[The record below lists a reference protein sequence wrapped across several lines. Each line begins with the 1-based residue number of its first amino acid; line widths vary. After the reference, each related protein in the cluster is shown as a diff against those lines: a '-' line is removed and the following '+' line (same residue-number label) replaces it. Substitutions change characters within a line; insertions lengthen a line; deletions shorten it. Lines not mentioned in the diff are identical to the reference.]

1 MTAIRRTRLL
11 ILTDT
16 AILGAGGSERF
27 LRNLL
32 ASQPRDRYPVDVVQL
47 AARPRQELRV
57 ARLDA
62 VRLSYLPVEAIYAPA
77 GIAAFLRVCG
87 RVLRGRYDIVQS
99 QHEKSDLICAC
110 LPKRRG
116 LRRIS
121 NRRDMGFNKTRR
133 LRAFFHYANA
143 RFDRI
148 VAPSRAVAEALIA
161 DDHVPSARCVTIPNG
176 VDTQRF
182 RPVDAGARARLR
194 AALGFV
200 DNECLI
206 GCVASFT
213 PVKQHDILIE
223 AFAQVHRG
231 YPQVRLLLVGHGP
244 LRRQLERQI
253 DALGVE
259 TAVDLLGARSDVEQI
274 LPALDIFVLASRS
287 EGMSNA
293 ILEAQAC
300 AIPVVAT
307 AVGGNAELVR
317 SQAMGILVPAADPP
331 ALARALSELV
341 AAPCRRVAMGIAA
354 REQVLREH
362 SIAAMAGAYE
372 RIYEELCNG
381 D

>member
-32 ASQPRDRYPVDVVQL
+32 ASLPRDRYAVDVVQL

-133 LRAFFHYANA
+133 LRAFSTT
-143 RFDRI
+143 
-148 VAPSRAVAEALIA
+148 PTRA
-161 DDHVPSARCVTIPNG
+161 ST
-176 VDTQRF
+176 
-182 RPVDAGARARLR
+182 
-194 AALGFV
+194 
-200 DNECLI
+200 
-206 GCVASFT
+206 
-213 PVKQHDILIE
+213 
-223 AFAQVHRG
+223 
-231 YPQVRLLLVGHGP
+231 
-244 LRRQLERQI
+244 
-253 DALGVE
+253 
-259 TAVDLLGARSDVEQI
+259 
-274 LPALDIFVLASRS
+274 
-287 EGMSNA
+287 
-293 ILEAQAC
+293 
-300 AIPVVAT
+300 
-307 AVGGNAELVR
+307 
-317 SQAMGILVPAADPP
+317 
-331 ALARALSELV
+331 ALSHPAVLSQRLSSLTTMYPVHV
-341 AAPCRRVAMGIAA
+341 A
-354 REQVLREH
+354 
-362 SIAAMAGAYE
+362 
-372 RIYEELCNG
+372 
-381 D
+381 

>member
-1 MTAIRRTRLL
+1 MAATKRTRLL

-32 ASQPRDRYPVDVVQL
+32 ANLPRDHYAVDVVQL
-47 AARPRQELRV
+47 AARPHPQQRV
-57 ARLDA
+57 ARLDG

-77 GIAAFLRVCG
+77 GIAAFRRVCG
-87 RVLRGRYDIVQS
+87 RVLRRRYDIVQS

-110 LPKRRG
+110 LPRRHG
-116 LRRIS
+116 LHRIS

-133 LRAFFHYANA
+133 LRAFFRYANA

-148 VAPSRAVAEALIA
+148 VAPSRAVAEALVA
-161 DDHVPSARCVTIPNG
+161 HDHVPSARCVTIPNG

-182 RPVDAGARARLR
+182 RPIDAGARARLR
-194 AALGFV
+194 AMLGFG
-200 DNECLI
+200 DDECLI

-213 PVKQHDILIE
+213 EVKQHATLIE
-223 AFAQVHRG
+223 AFAQVWRG

-244 LRRQLERQI
+244 LRPQLERQI
-253 DALGVE
+253 DSLGV
-259 TAVDLLGARSDVEQI
+259 APSVSFLGPRGDVEQI

-300 AIPVVAT
+300 AVAVVAT

-317 SQAMGILVPAADPP
+317 SQSMGILVPAADPQ

-341 AAPCRRVAMGIAA
+341 AAPSRRVAMGTAA
-354 REQVLREH
+354 REQVQRDH
-362 SIAAMAGAYE
+362 SLAAMSAAYQ
-372 RIYEELCNG
+372 RLYEELSDGN
-381 D
+381 